1 MTTFPNYA
9 RAKKTLKRSAGT
21 LALGALS
28 APVADPFTGI
38 IKIADL
44 TSPVLVIIPKSAD
57 LRDTD
62 TLRLIWDG
70 VLTNISYKLT
80 SNDVTD
86 PTVVEFELSIPLADF
101 PAPGTDVK
109 VVLDY
114 QAFDEDAEDGGVAGL
129 PVTIRFD
136 QRAPGGS
143 HLPPIYF
150 TPDQLTGITVADIVE
165 GLLTLKVDPYFDGA
179 TQDIIELWLG
189 NSPTAG
195 SYLTPTFPVA
205 DPAVEQAVNIAQA
218 ALETLIDGPMTFGY
232 RVTDWAGNVSAL
244 SELVTVNVFLRLPDL
259 SAPLVPENDKG
270 LITYTDA
277 VDDVGVV
284 IPQYNG
290 LAVGDML
297 YVVWGGTTIEPYLVP
312 SPVPQ
317 PPEPVAT
324 IAVPYTTVNAVGNG
338 TVQVS
343 YWLQRSGAPRTD
355 SPPTSV
361 EVDLTTPGGGDPD
374 PDPTTPEHDNIKAPE
389 VKCGTSPV
397 NTISPAD
404 YGQNAT
410 ATIFRVGEDLD
421 VIWAVDDVIQL
432 QWGSINDP
440 APLPPVTVIAGNQ
453 GANIPITVPFTGVI
467 EEAGLGTI
475 SVFFTITRLLADGVS
490 VTVKSKVQSVDVVS
504 SGEFPNDGNTLA
516 QGIFPEANA
525 NNIITRAAGLDG
537 TTFRINLAGV
547 TNIELAKNP
556 TVSYDF
562 VGVTSGDAT
571 DPTASPIEASRVKAD
586 NVALTQAQLTAG
598 FVEVPLPYALTY
610 NICRNGAILDYKL
623 NNDSGGVNATQKFVR
638 FAMNQGGGTCSLPA

>member
-1 MTTFPNYA
+1 VPVNDPNFGI
-9 RAKKTLKRSAGT
+9 KLTD
-21 LALGALS
+21 LA
-28 APVADPFTGI
+28 ADVVV
-38 IKIADL
+38 K
-44 TSPVLVIIPKSAD
+44 VPKSGDMKTSDSIRLYWNGVQYGDPLD
-57 LRDTD
+57 LSGVD
-62 TLRLIWDG
+62 LSNPLI
-70 VLTNISYKLT
+70 T
-80 SNDVTD
+80 
-86 PTVVEFELSIPLADF
+86 EFDLLIKMADF
-101 PAPGTDVK
+101 PAAGTDTRAPV
-109 VVLDY
+109 DY
-114 QAFDEDAEDGGVAGL
+114 EVYDTASEDGQLSGL
-129 PVTIRFD
+129 PVTVRFD
-136 QRAPGGS
+136 RQAPGGS
-143 HLPPIYF
+143 HLPAIYF
-150 TPDQLTGITVADIVE
+150 TPDQLTGITVADIVD
-165 GLLTLKVDPYFDGA
+165 GLLTLKVDPYYDGA

-189 NSPTAG
+189 SGPTTG
-195 SYLTPTFPVA
+195 SYLTPTIPVA

-218 ALETLIDGPMTFGY
+218 DLETLIDGPMTFGY

-290 LAVGDML
+290 PAVGDML
-297 YVVWGGTTIEPYLVP
+297 YVVWGGTTIDPYPVT

-317 PPEPVAT
+317 LPEPVAT

-343 YWLQRSGAPRTD
+343 YWLLRSGNRID
-355 SPPTSV
+355 SPPTLV

-389 VKCGTSPV
+389 VRCGTSPV
-397 NTISPAD
+397 NTISPTD

-440 APLPPVTVIAGNQ
+440 ALLPPVTVIAGNQ
-453 GANIPITVPFTGVI
+453 GANIPINVPFTDVI
-467 EEAGLGTI
+467 EAAGVGTI
-475 SVFFTITRLLADGVS
+475 SVSFTITRMLAGEVP

-504 SGEFPNDGNTLA
+504 SGALPGDGNPLA

-525 NNIITRAAGLDG
+525 SNIITRAAGTDG
-537 TTFRINLAGV
+537 TTFRITLAGV

-562 VGVTSGDAT
+562 VGVSSGDAT
-571 DPTASPIEASRVKAD
+571 NPGAPAIEASRVKAD
-586 NVALTQAQLTAG
+586 NVPLTQAQLTAG

-610 NICRNGAILDYKL
+610 NICRNGAILDYRL
-623 NNDSGGVNATQKFVR
+623 SNDSGTVNATQKFVR
-638 FAMNQGGGTCSLPA
+638 FAMNQGGGTCSLPT